1 MKIIPLKDGD
11 FSVDQNK
18 VFIPLSAAGD
28 SPGLKMAIQPF
39 LVITENDYILLDS
52 GLGWQENGSPKIFQN
67 LNLAGITPAQINIIL
82 LSHLHKDHIDG
93 LVTQNEDGLSLN
105 FPDARLYIQR
115 REYEFAI
122 TKTKSTSYNPDILQ
136 FIVTNSEIVWMD
148 EDNGSV
154 TDNVTFEVTGGH
166 TPFHQVFWIKEN
178 NETAFYGADNLPQ
191 SIYLKYHLAYKSD
204 FDGKKA
210 MQDRIEWEQLAKEN
224 SWKIL
229 LYHDLSTPVLTL

>member
-18 VFIPLSAAGD
+18 VFIPLNAAGD

-39 LVITENDYILLDS
+39 LVITENDYILLDA

-115 REYEFAI
+115 REYEFAL
-122 TKTKSTSYNPDILQ
+122 TKTKSASYDPDIL
-136 FIVTNSEIVWMD
+136 
-148 EDNGSV
+148 
-154 TDNVTFEVTGGH
+154 
-166 TPFHQVFWIKEN
+166 
-178 NETAFYGADNLPQ
+178 
-191 SIYLKYHLAYKSD
+191 
-204 FDGKKA
+204 
-210 MQDRIEWEQLAKEN
+210 
-224 SWKIL
+224 
-229 LYHDLSTPVLTL
+229 